1 MLSEAWTAKALER
14 LASRIRAPVTLE
26 LWNGERYQLSESPA
40 VAIKL
45 TSPAAIKYLKSGTLS
60 GLGEAFVEG
69 YLDVSGGLRDIIR
82 VAEDISSSLTSESL
96 RKRLLPG
103 RRHSR
108 KLDSEAIRFHYDVSN
123 EFYQLWLDRN
133 MVYSCAYFR
142 TGQEDIDTAQEQKL
156 DHICRKLQLKPGERL
171 LDIGCGWGAL
181 IRHAVANYG
190 VRASGITLSQ
200 HQYDYA
206 KARID
211 AEGLSDRCEVKLLDY
226 RDVPG
231 EACYDKIASVGM
243 FEHVGL
249 KNLPVYFDT
258 VTRLLRENGLFL
270 NHGITSMSPDGLS
283 APFDAGDFIDRY
295 VFPHSELPHVAEAVA
310 EMSRQSLEVVDVESL
325 RPHYA
330 RTLAWWAE
338 RLVAKREQ
346 AVAHAGEKRYRIWQI
361 YLAGCSHAFDRGW
374 MSIHQILAVRKRKSG
389 PCDLPWTRAY
399 MYPSS

>member
-156 DHICRKLQLKPGERL
+156 DHICRKLQLK
-171 LDIGCGWGAL
+171 
-181 IRHAVANYG
+181 
-190 VRASGITLSQ
+190 RAS
-200 HQYDYA
+200 
-206 KARID
+206 ARYRLRLGRAD
-211 AEGLSDRCEVKLLDY
+211 PPCGRQLRGTRQRDHLEPAPVRLCQGEDRRRGLERSLRSEAARL
-226 RDVPG
+226 PG
-231 EACYDKIASVGM
+231 CARRG
-243 FEHVGL
+243 
-249 KNLPVYFDT
+249 
-258 VTRLLRENGLFL
+258 LLRQ
-270 NHGITSMSPDGLS
+270 
-283 APFDAGDFIDRY
+283 DR
-295 VFPHSELPHVAEAVA
+295 
-310 EMSRQSLEVVDVESL
+310 
-325 RPHYA
+325 
-330 RTLAWWAE
+330 
-338 RLVAKREQ
+338 
-346 AVAHAGEKRYRIWQI
+346 
-361 YLAGCSHAFDRGW
+361 
-374 MSIHQILAVRKRKSG
+374 
-389 PCDLPWTRAY
+389 
-399 MYPSS
+399 